1 MVDKVEFNA
10 LDSHQASDST
20 KYMTLREIELY
31 GRNNS
36 VVTGIEAD
44 DSNVYTMD
52 YDTSM
57 IYRANVLPAT
67 ALNRQYTVTS
77 SDSDLIRVSPNSG

>member
-1 MVDKVEFNA
+1 MDGI
-10 LDSHQASDST
+10 LCRD
-20 KYMTLREIELY
+20 R
-31 GRNNS
+31 
-36 VVTGIEAD
+36 IEAD

-77 SDSDLIRVSPNSG
+77 SDPDLIRVSRIQDESGNISYLLTAAESGEKALR